1 MTRFVKRFA
10 IAIFQEALVQ
20 VLDAAAMLLALASD
34 GDTLNGRSTFL
45 EPHSAAVTIQTLGR
59 TVRRILEV
67 AVATEDLEHL
77 IGNQA
82 NRVDGEQLADCS
94 LLVDELVV
102 LVDVEVT
109 SEVVNQGAQ
118 CMNHHLH
125 VSNLHLDCLTL
136 NDRLAEGYTISSALE
151 GDLEHT
157 LCHAQVRASDVYAGN
172 AQGVDSN
179 FHALTLFAEQVDRI
193 ELEVG
198 ELQTCMASTPAAHH
212 VGHRDDFKARCVVG
226 NEEFEI

>member
-1 MTRFVKRFA
+1 M
-10 IAIFQEALVQ
+10 Q

-118 CMNHHLH
+118 LSLIH
-125 VSNLHLDCLTL
+125 
-136 NDRLAEGYTISSALE
+136 I
-151 GDLEHT
+151 
-157 LCHAQVRASDVYAGN
+157 
-172 AQGVDSN
+172 
-179 FHALTLFAEQVDRI
+179 
-193 ELEVG
+193 
-198 ELQTCMASTPAAHH
+198 
-212 VGHRDDFKARCVVG
+212 
-226 NEEFEI
+226 